1 MQQLL
6 MQQLLMQQL
15 LMQQVQQETKLLW
28 AIRLLRRMAALLML
42 PLQEEQRQLAGQW
55 LVRVRDQ
62 VAALQG
68 QEGQHLATVTER
80 QLAGQWLVRVRDQVA
95 ALQGQE
101 GQHLVNRG
109 SILPTTD
116 KRLSVCIHS
125 HNFFALCVY
134 DYKVSTS
141 SSPLSVAPILG
152 DMRNFSEFLHYEL
165 GA

>member
-6 MQQLLMQQL
+6 MQQ
-15 LMQQVQQETKLLW
+15 ETKLLP
-28 AIRLLRRMAALLML
+28 ATRLLLRLAALLML

-125 HNFFALCVY
+125 HNFLLSMY
-134 DYKVSTS
+134 MISKVSTS
-141 SSPLSVAPILG
+141 SSPLFVARSLEDI
-152 DMRNFSEFLHYEL
+152 RNFSECLHYEL
-165 GA
+165 AA

>member
-1 MQQLL
+1 MLQLL

-15 LMQQVQQETKLLW
+15 QQQETKLLP
-28 AIRLLRRMAALLML
+28 ATRLLLRLAALVML
-42 PLQEEQRQLAGQW
+42 PLQEEQRQLA
-55 LVRVRDQ
+55 D
-62 VAALQG
+62 
-68 QEGQHLATVTER
+68 
-80 QLAGQWLVRVRDQVA
+80 QWLVRVRDQVA

>member
-1 MQQLL
+1 
-6 MQQLLMQQL
+6 
-15 LMQQVQQETKLLW
+15 
-28 AIRLLRRMAALLML
+28 MAALLML
-42 PLQEEQRQLAGQW
+42 PLQQEQRQLADQW

-80 QLAGQWLVRVRDQVA
+80 HLADQWLVRVRDQVA

-109 SILPTTD
+109 LTISTTD

-125 HNFFALCVY
+125 HNFLLSVY
-134 DYKVSTS
+134 MISKVSTSS
-141 SSPLSVAPILG
+141 SSPLSVARILE
-152 DMRNFSEFLHYEL
+152 DVRNFSEFLHYEL

>member
-1 MQQLL
+1 
-6 MQQLLMQQL
+6 
-15 LMQQVQQETKLLW
+15 
-28 AIRLLRRMAALLML
+28 MAALLML
-42 PLQEEQRQLAGQW
+42 PLQEEQRQLADQW

-80 QLAGQWLVRVRDQVA
+80 QLADQWLVRVRDQVA

-109 SILPTTD
+109 SILSTTD

-125 HNFFALCVY
+125 HNFFVLCVY